1 MEKVK
6 QARVAREHERSMRE
20 RERDN
25 EIREMDSARFQQW
38 SKQEE
43 TFHLEQARLRS
54 KIRIKVKLRM
64 AFAKIIF
71 ILILRM
77 AALNQLIFLPVTSM
91 SFKERMLQI
100 LISTNHIFT

>member
-1 MEKVK
+1 
-6 QARVAREHERSMRE
+6 MRE

-54 KIRIKVKLRM
+54 KIRIKV
-64 AFAKIIF
+64 IVQ
-71 ILILRM
+71 
-77 AALNQLIFLPVTSM
+77 N
-91 SFKERMLQI
+91 
-100 LISTNHIFT
+100 

>member
-54 KIRIKVKLRM
+54 KIRIKVKLWM
-64 AFAKIIF
+64 VIIVCENYLHF
-71 ILILRM
+71 NI
-77 AALNQLIFLPVTSM
+77 
-91 SFKERMLQI
+91 
-100 LISTNHIFT
+100 

>member
-1 MEKVK
+1 MLQELEKVK

-54 KIRIKVKLRM
+54 KIRIKVIAQKLY
-64 AFAKIIF
+64 IW
-71 ILILRM
+71 
-77 AALNQLIFLPVTSM
+77 
-91 SFKERMLQI
+91 LQCR
-100 LISTNHIFT
+100 F